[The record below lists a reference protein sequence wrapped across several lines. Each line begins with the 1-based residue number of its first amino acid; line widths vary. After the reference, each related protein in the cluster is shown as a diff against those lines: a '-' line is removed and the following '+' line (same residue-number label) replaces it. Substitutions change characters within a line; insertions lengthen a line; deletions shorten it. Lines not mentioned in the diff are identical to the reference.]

1 MTNLIKKRV
10 TFGPFEAD
18 LSTGELRKSGLKL
31 KLGAQPFDIL
41 AMLLERPGE
50 LVTRD
55 ELRKKIWAEDT
66 FVDFNH
72 GLNAAVNKL
81 RDTLGDSADDPRYIE
96 TVPRRGYRFIG
107 SVIVPAAAQHPDF
120 VAAASA
126 LSMAP
131 QSASLASGLPVSI
144 APEEVFVPS
153 TANPLAKAK
162 RRRLRV
168 YAGAFGVLAA
178 VLVGGFALV
187 HHTQIQAAFDANERK
202 ERAAKLR
209 FESTVVGA
217 PGIWRSDL
225 AHPSDPGAHKL
236 VISGGG
242 RNEGPQPSPDGN
254 KLAFMSDR
262 SGTMEIWA
270 SDNDGSNLRQL
281 TSMGPCGSP
290 QWSPDGRWVAFDS
303 ANKNSPGVFFISAE
317 GGPITTHVDLHAES
331 MVPRWSRDGKWIY
344 FASARDT
351 AKQVWKAPIAGGP
364 AMQVTIHGG
373 FAPTESYDGKTLYYA
388 KHSEPNPEI
397 WEAPMNG
404 GEEKLVSP
412 LLRPSWW
419 ANWAVTET
427 GILFISRDGEQTHAI
442 EFYDF
447 AAGSVRP
454 ASTLQITSFWL
465 SASRDGKSVWYEQQ
479 RNAESLAIIRQDE
492 Q

>member
-31 KLGAQPFDIL
+31 KLGGQPFDIL
-41 AMLLERPGE
+41 AMLLDRPGE

-55 ELRKKIWAEDT
+55 ELQKKIWTEDT

-107 SVIVPAAAQHPDF
+107 SVIEPAAAQQPDF
-120 VAAASA
+120 VPAASA
-126 LSMAP
+126 LPMAH
-131 QSASLASGLPVSI
+131 QSAAVASDLPASI
-144 APEEVFVPS
+144 APEEVFVPPAAVPPS
-153 TANPLAKAK
+153 AKP
-162 RRRLRV
+162 RQRRLRV
-168 YAGAFGVLAA
+168 FVGAFAGMVFL
-178 VLVGGFALV
+178 LVVGFVLV
-187 HHTQIQAAFDANERK
+187 HHDQIWSALETNEQKEKARTVKLLMEATAA
-202 ERAAKLR
+202 
-209 FESTVVGA
+209 GA
-217 PGIWRSDL
+217 PGIWRLDL
-225 AHPSDPGAHKL
+225 AHATDPNTRKL
-236 VISGGG
+236 VLSGGG
-242 RNEGPQPSPDGN
+242 RNEGPQPSPDGK
-254 KLAFMSDR
+254 KLAFMSNR
-262 SGTMEIWA
+262 SGIMEIWT
-270 SDNDGSNLRQL
+270 SDNDGSNVRQL
-281 TSMGPCGSP
+281 TNMGPCGSP

-344 FASARDT
+344 FASARDNV
-351 AKQVWKAPIAGGP
+351 KQIWKAPIAGGP
-364 AMQVTIHGG
+364 ANQVTTHGG

-397 WEAPMNG
+397 WEVPVNG

-454 ASTLQITSFWL
+454 ASTMEIRSFWL
-465 SASRDGKSVWYEQQ
+465 SASRDGKSVWYE
-479 RNAESLAIIRQDE
+479 EE
-492 Q
+492 